1 VGADG
6 VVQPFVDTIPVP
18 GPEGGAAAEGEAR
31 DGRRRRRRGN
41 RDRGEGRGGEEG
53 VQALVSDDGAAV
65 AEGRETAAPE
75 GAAAPGA
82 EATGEPG
89 AERER
94 GRRRGRGG
102 RDRDRDGNREP
113 REPRG
118 DALADGQAPAGDA
131 ASAEADE
138 TPPMAVAAV
147 PVAATAAATV
157 DLMAPADAPAEPA
170 IAPVVA
176 PLAAAAPTPAPAP
189 VRVEPYHLPTDDL
202 AALATS
208 AGLQW
213 VQSDADKISA
223 VQAAM
228 VAEPAPVRVP
238 REPRRHVLVD
248 DGPLVLVETKKDL
261 SQLKLPFEQQ
271 QPSA

>member
-1 VGADG
+1 M
-6 VVQPFVDTIPVP
+6 
-18 GPEGGAAAEGEAR
+18 
-31 DGRRRRRRGN
+31 
-41 RDRGEGRGGEEG
+41 
-53 VQALVSDDGAAV
+53 V
-65 AEGRETAAPE
+65 A
-75 GAAAPGA
+75 
-82 EATGEPG
+82 
-89 AERER
+89 
-94 GRRRGRGG
+94 
-102 RDRDRDGNREP
+102 
-113 REPRG
+113 
-118 DALADGQAPAGDA
+118 
-131 ASAEADE
+131 
-138 TPPMAVAAV
+138 PM
-147 PVAATAAATV
+147 
-157 DLMAPADAPAEPA
+157 
-170 IAPVVA
+170 VA
-176 PLAAAAPTPAPAP
+176 PLAAAAPAPAPAS

-228 VAEPAPVRVP
+228 AAEPAPVRVP